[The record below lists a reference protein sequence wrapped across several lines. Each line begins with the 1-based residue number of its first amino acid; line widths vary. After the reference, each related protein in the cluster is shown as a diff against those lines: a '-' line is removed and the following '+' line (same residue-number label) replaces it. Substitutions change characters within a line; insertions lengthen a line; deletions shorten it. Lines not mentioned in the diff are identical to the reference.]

1 MKNKIL
7 ITGTVAFDDIETP
20 SGNSGKVIG
29 GAGTYI
35 ALASS
40 LFTKNL
46 AIVSIIGE
54 DFPDK
59 EIEFFKYIEV
69 VAERTG
75 AHIQIGDIF
84 SRNIDFPD
92 KIENHEVFKYIEN
105 NFMENQI
112 ST

>member
-20 SGNSGKVIG
+20 FGSSGKVIG

-46 AIVSIIGE
+46 AIVSILSLI
-54 DFPDK
+54 
-59 EIEFFKYIEV
+59 
-69 VAERTG
+69 
-75 AHIQIGDIF
+75 HI
-84 SRNIDFPD
+84 
-92 KIENHEVFKYIEN
+92 
-105 NFMENQI
+105 
-112 ST
+112 